1 MSTSVAATD
10 KFLRKEIQNEE
21 RRKQVK
27 LLALS
32 FLFRLQQIKQKPFL
46 CRKIHFGF
54 RSECDIDCVYS
65 CTSLYK
71 MTNETFKG
79 CHSSKVIESLSTF
92 LFNVM
97 YCITII
103 KVLRLKLIKTVIKSK
118 EYIMV
123 IHVYC
128 VFVAK
133 ELEKLNYTQVGKY
146 V

>member
-32 FLFRLQQIKQKPFL
+32 FLFRLQQIKQKPF

-71 MTNETFKG
+71 TTNETFKG

-92 LFNVM
+92 LFNVV

-103 KVLRLKLIKTVIKSK
+103 KVLRLKFIKTVIKSK

-133 ELEKLNYTQVGKY
+133 ELEKLNYRQVGKY